1 MACIRSIS
9 GLRVTNDELTQE
21 LITSYSRAF
30 AAYLP
35 PGPIVIGRDGR
46 PSGVWME
53 EVIISTLIS
62 CGRDVIALGIAPTP
76 TVQLETEHSEAIGG
90 ISITASHNPSEW
102 NGMKFL
108 NAGGVFLN
116 ADENHAFWKYLDEP
130 TNHESVVLGNC
141 RYIENPSEHH
151 IAKIHASLQAL
162 GIELQ
167 HTKNPIIAVVDAVNA
182 SGSIFVPALLESL
195 DCDCIPLFCDNTGF
209 FPHTPEPLTQH
220 LSDLM
225 FAVKQHSA
233 QLGIA
238 VDPDADRLV
247 LIDEEGNAIGEE
259 KTIALCTMAIL
270 ECAEL
275 KNASN
280 SIAINMSTSSMSEII
295 ARNSGWGVYRTPVGE
310 INVVQAMKE
319 HNCIIGGEGSGGV
332 ILPACHYGRDSLI
345 GISLI
350 IALMKKTGKSLSSLA
365 DMLPKTHMI
374 KGKMPWSGSADE
386 IFQRIER
393 HFSGNFIEIRR
404 DDGIWMQFSDGWMHV
419 RMSNT
424 EPILRYIIECLD
436 EETVQQYV
444 QSLMIQFQD

>member
-21 LITSYSRAF
+21 LIASYSKAF

-53 EVIISTLIS
+53 EVIIATLTAF
-62 CGRDVIALGIAPTP
+62 GRDVISLGIAPTP
-76 TVQLETEHSEAIGG
+76 TVQLETEHSNAIGG
-90 ISITASHNPSEW
+90 ISITASHNPIEW

-108 NAGGVFLN
+108 NSGGVFLN
-116 ADENHAFWKYLDEP
+116 AEENREFWNYLDGNDIEGNINP
-130 TNHESVVLGNC
+130 GNC
-141 RYIENPSEHH
+141 TIVEHPSEQH
-151 IAKIHASLQAL
+151 IAKIHASLLAL
-162 GIELQ
+162 GIELP
-167 HTKNPIIAVVDAVNA
+167 HVKKPILAVVDAVNA

-195 DCDCIPLFCDNTGF
+195 DCECIPLYCDNTGE
-209 FPHTPEPLTQH
+209 FPHTPEPLTEH
-220 LSDLM
+220 LTELM
-225 FAVKQHSA
+225 STVSQYSA

-247 LIDEEGNAIGEE
+247 LIDEKGNAIGEE

-270 ECAEL
+270 ECADL
-275 KNASN
+275 KEDSH
-280 SIAINMSTSSMSEII
+280 SIAINMSTSSMSEIL
-295 ARNSGWGVYRTPVGE
+295 AKNNGWKVYRTPVGE

-319 HNCIIGGEGSGGV
+319 HDCIIGGEGSGGV
-332 ILPACHYGRDSLI
+332 ILPACHYGRDSLV

-350 IALMKKTGKSLSSLA
+350 IALMKKTGKTLSTLA
-365 DMLPKTHMI
+365 DMLPKTYMI

-393 HFSGNFIEIRR
+393 HFAGAIIEIRK

-424 EPILRYIIECLD
+424 EPIMRYIIECL
-436 EETVQQYV
+436 EENVVQYHV
-444 QSLMIQFQD
+444 QSLMLQFQD

>member
-21 LITSYSRAF
+21 LIASYSRAF

-53 EVIISTLIS
+53 EVIIATLTAF
-62 CGRDVIALGIAPTP
+62 GRDVISLGIAPTP
-76 TVQLETEHSEAIGG
+76 TVQLETEHSNAVGG
-90 ISITASHNPSEW
+90 ISITASHNPIEW

-108 NAGGVFLN
+108 NSGGVFLN
-116 ADENHAFWKYLDEP
+116 AEENREFWNYLDGNDIEGNINP
-130 TNHESVVLGNC
+130 GNC
-141 RYIENPSEHH
+141 TIVEHPSEQH
-151 IAKIHASLQAL
+151 IAKIHASLLAL
-162 GIELQ
+162 GIELP
-167 HTKNPIIAVVDAVNA
+167 HVKKPILAVVDAVNA

-195 DCDCIPLFCDNTGF
+195 DCECIPLYCDNTGE
-209 FPHTPEPLTQH
+209 FPHTPEPLTEH
-220 LSDLM
+220 LTELM
-225 FAVKQHSA
+225 SAVSQYSA

-247 LIDEEGNAIGEE
+247 LIDEKGNAIGEE

-270 ECAEL
+270 ECADL
-275 KNASN
+275 KQDSH
-280 SIAINMSTSSMSEII
+280 SIAINMSTSSMSEIL
-295 ARNSGWGVYRTPVGE
+295 AKNNGWKVYRTPVGE

-319 HNCIIGGEGSGGV
+319 HDCIIGGEGSGGV
-332 ILPACHYGRDSLI
+332 ILPACHYGRDSLV

-350 IALMKKTGKSLSSLA
+350 IALMKKTGKTLSTLA
-365 DMLPKTHMI
+365 DMLPKTYMI

-393 HFSGNFIEIRR
+393 HFAGAIIEIRK

-424 EPILRYIIECLD
+424 EPIMRYIIECL
-436 EETVQQYV
+436 EENAVQNHV
-444 QSLMIQFQD
+444 QSLMMQFQD

>member
-21 LITSYSRAF
+21 LIASYSRAF

-53 EVIISTLIS
+53 EVIIATLTAF
-62 CGRDVIALGIAPTP
+62 GRDVISLGIAPTP
-76 TVQLETEHSEAIGG
+76 TVQLETEHSNAIGG

-116 ADENHAFWKYLDEP
+116 AEENREFWNYLDEHDIEENINP
-130 TNHESVVLGNC
+130 GNC
-141 RYIENPSEHH
+141 TIAENPSEQH
-151 IAKIHASLQAL
+151 IAKIHASLLAL
-162 GIELQ
+162 GIELP
-167 HTKNPIIAVVDAVNA
+167 HVEKPILAVVDAVNA
-182 SGSIFVPALLESL
+182 SGSMFVPALLESL
-195 DCDCIPLFCDNTGF
+195 DCDCIPLYCDNNGE
-209 FPHTPEPLTQH
+209 FPHTPEPLTEH
-220 LSDLM
+220 LTELM
-225 FAVKQHSA
+225 SAVCKYSA

-247 LIDEEGNAIGEE
+247 LIDEKGNAIGEE

-270 ECAEL
+270 ECADL
-275 KNASN
+275 DQDSY
-280 SIAINMSTSSMSEII
+280 SIAINMSTSSMSEIL
-295 ARNSGWGVYRTPVGE
+295 AKNNGWKVYRTPVGE
-310 INVVQAMKE
+310 INVVETMKK
-319 HNCIIGGEGSGGV
+319 HDCIIGGEGSGGV
-332 ILPACHYGRDSLI
+332 ILPACHYGRDSLV

-350 IALMKKTGKSLSSLA
+350 IALMKKTSKSLSTLA
-365 DMLPKTHMI
+365 EMLPKTYMI

-393 HFSGNFIEIRR
+393 HFAGAIIEIRK
-404 DDGIWMQFSDGWMHV
+404 DDGLWMQFSDGWMHV

-424 EPILRYIIECLD
+424 EPIMRYIIECL
-436 EETVQQYV
+436 EENVVQYHV
-444 QSLMIQFQD
+444 QSLMLQFQD

>member
-21 LITSYSRAF
+21 LITSYSKAF

-46 PSGVWME
+46 PTGVWME
-53 EVIISTLIS
+53 EVIIATLTAY
-62 CGRDVIALGIAPTP
+62 GRDVISLGIAPTP
-76 TVQLETEHSEAIGG
+76 TVQLETEHSDAIGG

-116 ADENHAFWKYLDEP
+116 AEENCDFWNYLDDNAIEENINP
-130 TNHESVVLGNC
+130 GNC
-141 RYIENPSEHH
+141 IVVENPSEQH
-151 IAKIHASLQAL
+151 IAKIHASLQLL
-162 GIELQ
+162 GIDLP
-167 HTKNPIIAVVDAVNA
+167 HVKIPILAVVDAVNA
-182 SGSIFVPALLESL
+182 SGSTFVPALLESL
-195 DCDCIPLFCDNTGF
+195 DCECIPLYCDNTGE
-209 FPHTPEPLTQH
+209 FPHTPEPLTEH
-220 LSDLM
+220 LTDLM
-225 FAVKQHSA
+225 SAVCIHSA

-247 LIDEEGNAIGEE
+247 LIDEQGNAIGEE
-259 KTIALCTMAIL
+259 KTIALCIMAIL
-270 ECAEL
+270 ECADL
-275 KNASN
+275 KQDSY
-280 SIAINMSTSSMSEII
+280 SIAINMSTSSMSEIL
-295 ARNSGWGVYRTPVGE
+295 AKNNGWKVHRTPVGE

-319 HNCIIGGEGSGGV
+319 HECIIGGEGSGGV

-350 IALMKKTGKSLSSLA
+350 IALMKKTGKSLSTLA
-365 DMLPKTHMI
+365 EMLPKTYMI

-393 HFSGNFIEIRR
+393 HFAGTFLEIRK
-404 DDGIWMQFSDGWMHV
+404 DDGIWIQFSDGWMHI

-436 EETVQQYV
+436 EKTVQHHV
-444 QSLMIQFQD
+444 QSLMMQFQD

>member
-21 LITSYSRAF
+21 LIASYSKAF

-53 EVIISTLIS
+53 EVIIATLTAF
-62 CGRDVIALGIAPTP
+62 GRDVISLGIAPTP
-76 TVQLETEHSEAIGG
+76 TVQLETEHSNAIGG
-90 ISITASHNPSEW
+90 ISITASHNPIEW

-108 NAGGVFLN
+108 NSGGVFLN
-116 ADENHAFWKYLDEP
+116 AEENREFWNYLDGNDIEGNINP
-130 TNHESVVLGNC
+130 GNC
-141 RYIENPSEHH
+141 TIVEHPSEQH
-151 IAKIHASLQAL
+151 IAKIHASLLAL
-162 GIELQ
+162 GIELP
-167 HTKNPIIAVVDAVNA
+167 HVKKPILAVVDAVNA

-195 DCDCIPLFCDNTGF
+195 DCECIPLYCDNTGE
-209 FPHTPEPLTQH
+209 FPHTPEPLTEH
-220 LSDLM
+220 LTELM
-225 FAVKQHSA
+225 STVSQYSA

-247 LIDEEGNAIGEE
+247 LIDEKGNAIGEE

-270 ECAEL
+270 ECADL
-275 KNASN
+275 KEDSH
-280 SIAINMSTSSMSEII
+280 SIAINMSTSSMSEIL
-295 ARNSGWGVYRTPVGE
+295 AKNNGWKVYRTPVGE

-319 HNCIIGGEGSGGV
+319 HDCIIGGEGSGGV
-332 ILPACHYGRDSLI
+332 ILPACHYGRDSLV

-350 IALMKKTGKSLSSLA
+350 IALMKKTGKTLSTLA
-365 DMLPKTHMI
+365 DMLPKTYMI

-393 HFSGNFIEIRR
+393 QFASTIIEIRK

-424 EPILRYIIECLD
+424 EPIMRYIIECL
-436 EETVQQYV
+436 EENAVQNHV
-444 QSLMIQFQD
+444 QSLMMQFQD